1 MKAYVYNGFRV
12 LVKVFGK
19 KGFSEK
25 LEILCFRSGLKFLKL
40 CVLSRLLSRLTVLS
54 SLR

>member
-25 LEILCFRSGLKFLKL
+25 LEIGKIIKKKILYLPRIH
-40 CVLSRLLSRLTVLS
+40 LLGS
-54 SLR
+54 